1 MPGGL
6 FWRISKSSFPI
17 ILVILTGPFGGRLM
31 TELYPYP
38 RFSIA
43 ERDRRWNAVRELM
56 RRHNLEVIVTPQ
68 NSGHSADYQA
78 NTRYLTHCGGGE
90 PDLAAVFPLEGE
102 VTVMATSAAPRWP
115 TVQDWTQDVREAR
128 RNYGRAIVERLKE
141 LNVERGRIGVTG
153 LGEVEGTRTPEGT
166 ILYGTWK
173 QIRGAFPN
181 AELIDATAILEEVRY
196 VKSLEEIDALAKSME
211 INELAVQAEIEAAK
225 VGVKDWE
232 VWAAAHYA
240 MIRNGSELPIH
251 CFWVSGKNPKR
262 TLTRPSMRL
271 LERGDVI
278 INELEASWIGYRAQA
293 VQPVFVEEID
303 PVQAELIKVQR
314 EIFNRVVE
322 SLKPGI
328 TVGELAEL
336 TKKTAESAAPKSG
349 PAAGARG
356 ELNMHG
362 RGQGDDGPI
371 ITPHAKSPR
380 QLAVA
385 MRENMVFICKPAA
398 ISADGE
404 YICQWGDTV
413 VVTPNGGRRLGK
425 RPHELAVSDR

>member
-1 MPGGL
+1 MA
-6 FWRISKSSFPI
+6 
-17 ILVILTGPFGGRLM
+17 
-31 TELYPYP
+31 ELYPYP

-43 ERDRRWNAVRELM
+43 ERDRRWNAVREAM
-56 RRHNLEVIVTPQ
+56 RRHNIDVIVTPQ

-102 VTVMATSAAPRWP
+102 VTAIATSAAPRWP
-115 TVQDWTQDVREAR
+115 TVQDWVTDVREAR

-141 LNVERGRIGVTG
+141 LNAERVRIGITG

-211 INELAVQAEIEAAK
+211 INELAVQVEIESAK
-225 VGVKDWE
+225 AGVKDWE

-240 MIRNGSELPIH
+240 MTRNGSELPIH

-336 TKKTAESAAPKSG
+336 TKKTAESTAPKSG

-413 VVTPNGGRRLGK
+413 AVTPNGGRRLGK
-425 RPHELAVSDR
+425 RPHELAVSGS

>member
-56 RRHNLEVIVTPQ
+56 RRHNLDVIVTPQ

-240 MIRNGSELPIH
+240 MTRNGSELPIH